1 MEENRIN
8 FPRKSVK
15 NNQTS
20 LEEKKKKNQK
30 GEVWKSR
37 SSDTMNIIVQYT
49 KENEVKSDQ
58 LSEKEWENLE
68 KEKEREE
75 KSRERE
81 RELTTGE
88 ERVGCYNRQ
97 SDWKRISV

>member
-1 MEENRIN
+1 
-8 FPRKSVK
+8 
-15 NNQTS
+15 
-20 LEEKKKKNQK
+20 
-30 GEVWKSR
+30 
-37 SSDTMNIIVQYT
+37 MNIIVQYT